1 MFFGLLNSEPPDI
14 RNWLSSYMYESS
26 TFDTCSL
33 VSSEEVSQGNKCV
46 DERLDFEVLNKGEG
60 RSKNVQ
66 PKVSVQHNSTFD
78 KNMEGDGSAGMK
90 KILTIDNILNP
101 EKILQPCMQ
110 DKALRHTHDSTKYKK
125 IVNCNHGSPVCN
137 EEARLTS
144 LDTDTDT
151 SARRPTKLVQ

>member
-1 MFFGLLNSEPPDI
+1 MKAGPRMCNRKFVFNTIALLIKTWSGQ
-14 RNWLSSYMYESS
+14 W
-26 TFDTCSL
+26 
-33 VSSEEVSQGNKCV
+33 Q
-46 DERLDFEVLNKGEG
+46 
-60 RSKNVQ
+60 
-66 PKVSVQHNSTFD
+66 
-78 KNMEGDGSAGMK
+78 GDGSAGMK

>member
-78 KNMEGDGSAGMK
+78 KNMEVK
-90 KILTIDNILNP
+90 
-101 EKILQPCMQ
+101 
-110 DKALRHTHDSTKYKK
+110 
-125 IVNCNHGSPVCN
+125 
-137 EEARLTS
+137 
-144 LDTDTDT
+144 
-151 SARRPTKLVQ
+151 